1 MLPRLRDVSRVA
13 VALYPFVVSMAERR
27 RLTDVARGAA
37 PADLYVR
44 GGTLL
49 NVYTGELYPANVATQ
64 GERIAYV
71 GVRDEMVG
79 PRTRVVDATGRVLV
93 PGYIDPHVHPAT
105 LTTPSALARFV
116 LPLGTTAV
124 VADTLQFWELGG
136 LAAFRAVADA
146 LVRAPLRFY
155 WMVRPHAQSRSPG
168 EWRRFGLATLAKA
181 FAHPRTIAVGEVTR
195 WPDAWRG
202 DPELL
207 RRLGLARGARVEGH
221 TAGASGEKIAAI
233 AAAGFTS
240 DHEPITAQEVLD
252 RARQGIA
259 VMLRES
265 SLRPDL
271 VGLLDALKTAPAL
284 ASRLMLTSDGSMPAF
299 LRTHGFV
306 DHLIRIALERGV
318 APIAAYRMATLN
330 PATYYGLDVD
340 LGGIAPGR
348 YADICLLADL
358 AEPRPSTVIAR
369 GRVIATNGRLIGRVA
384 EPPWR
389 RIFRTPEARLA
400 VRWRARPEDFELPR
414 RARYPVIQLVS
425 AVISRLQERPLQP
438 GDLHA
443 ALLDRAGRWVAP
455 GVVAGFA
462 ERLDGFATTTSTDF
476 NILALGRRPEAI
488 ARAVNRLLEL
498 HGGIVLVDGERIV
511 YEMALPLGGIMTRRS
526 VDDAARS
533 EDELR
538 RLLVERGYAHHE
550 PLYSLFFMAA
560 DFLPTVRL
568 SPRGVWD
575 VKRSRVLL
583 PSRRRR

>member
-1 MLPRLRDVSRVA
+1 
-13 VALYPFVVSMAERR
+13 
-27 RLTDVARGAA
+27 
-37 PADLYVR
+37 
-44 GGTLL
+44 
-49 NVYTGELYPANVATQ
+49 
-64 GERIAYV
+64 
-71 GVRDEMVG
+71 
-79 PRTRVVDATGRVLV
+79 VDATGHVLA

-146 LVRAPLRFY
+146 LMTAPLRFY
-155 WMVRPHAQSRSPG
+155 WMVRPHAQSRSRG
-168 EWRRFGLATLAKA
+168 EWRRFGLSTLAKA

-207 RRLGLARGARVEGH
+207 RRLGLSRGARVEGH

-284 ASRLMLTSDGSMPAF
+284 ASRLMLTSDGSMPAH

-306 DHLIRIALERGV
+306 DHLIRVALERGV
-318 APIAAYRMATLN
+318 APIDAYRMATLN
-330 PATYYGLDVD
+330 PATYYGLDAD
-340 LGGIAPGR
+340 LGGVAPGR
-348 YADICLLADL
+348 YADVCLLPDL

-369 GRVIATNGRLIGRVA
+369 GKVIASGGRLIGRVA
-384 EPPWR
+384 EPSWR
-389 RIFRTPEARLA
+389 RVFRSPEARLT
-400 VRWRARPEDFELPR
+400 VHWRARPDDFELPR

-425 AVISRLQERPLQP
+425 AVISRLSERPLQA

-462 ERLDGFATTTSTDF
+462 DRLDGFASTTSTDF
-476 NILALGRRPEAI
+476 NILALGRRPEAM
-488 ARAVNRLLEL
+488 ARAVNRLLDL

-511 YEMALPLGGIMTRRS
+511 YELALPLGGIMTGRS
-526 VDDAARS
+526 VEDAAAS

-538 RLLVERGYAHHE
+538 RALAERGYAHHE

-575 VKRSRVLL
+575 IKRNRVLL
-583 PSRRRR
+583 PSRPRR

>member
-1 MLPRLRDVSRVA
+1 MTI
-13 VALYPFVVSMAERR
+13 AERR
-27 RLTDVARGAA
+27 RLTDVARGVVH
-37 PADLYVR
+37 ADLYVR
-44 GGTLL
+44 GGSLL
-49 NVYTGELYPANVATQ
+49 NVYTGEVYPANVAAK

-71 GVRDEMVG
+71 GARDDMVG

-105 LTTPSALARFV
+105 LTTPAGLARFV
-116 LPLGTTAV
+116 LPLGTTAI

-136 LAAFRAVADA
+136 LAAFRTVADA
-146 LVRAPLRFY
+146 LLTSPLRFY
-155 WMVRPHAQSRSPG
+155 WMIRPHAQSRAPG
-168 EWRRFGLATLAKA
+168 EWRRFGLKTLARA
-181 FAHPRTIAVGEVTR
+181 LAHPRALAIGEVTR

-202 DPELL
+202 DRELL
-207 RRLGLARGARVEGH
+207 RRLALARGGRVEGH

-259 VMLRES
+259 IMLRES

-299 LRTHGFV
+299 IRTHGFV
-306 DHLIRIALERGV
+306 DHLIRVALERGV
-318 APIAAYRMATLN
+318 APVDAYRMATLN
-330 PATYYGLDVD
+330 PATYYGLDAD
-340 LGGIAPGR
+340 LGGVAPGR
-348 YADICLLADL
+348 YADLCVLEDL
-358 AEPRPSTVIAR
+358 AEPRPAAVIAR
-369 GRVIATNGRLIGRVA
+369 GKVIAAGGRLLVRVP

-389 RIFRTPEARLA
+389 RVFTSPEARLA
-400 VRWRARPEDFELPR
+400 VRWRARAGDFELPA
-414 RARYPVIQLVS
+414 RARYPVIKLVS
-425 AVISRLQERPLQP
+425 AVISRLEERPIAP

-476 NILALGRRPEAI
+476 NILALGRRPEAM
-488 ARAVNRLLEL
+488 ARAVNRLLDL
-498 HGGIVLVDGERIV
+498 HGGIVLVAGERIV
-511 YEMALPLGGIMTRRS
+511 YELPLPLGGIMTRS
-526 VDDAARS
+526 TLDEAARS

-538 RLLVERGYAHHE
+538 RQLVERGYPHHE
-550 PLYSLFFMAA
+550 PLYTLFFLAA

>member
-1 MLPRLRDVSRVA
+1 MTI
-13 VALYPFVVSMAERR
+13 AERR

-49 NVYTGELYPANVATQ
+49 NVYTGELYPANVAIR
-64 GERIAYV
+64 GRRIAYV
-71 GVRDEMVG
+71 GLRDEMVG
-79 PRTRVVDATGRVLV
+79 PRTDVLDATGRVLV
-93 PGYIDPHVHPAT
+93 PGYIDPHVHPTT

-146 LVRAPLRFY
+146 LMTSPLRFY
-155 WMVRPHAQSRSPG
+155 WMVRPHAQSRAPG
-168 EWRRFGLATLAKA
+168 EWRRFGVAALAKA
-181 FAHPRTIAVGEVTR
+181 FAHPRTLAIGEVTR

-221 TAGASGEKIAAI
+221 TAGASSEKIPAI

-299 LRTHGFV
+299 LRSHGFV
-306 DHLIRIALERGV
+306 DHLIRVALERGV
-318 APIAAYRMATLN
+318 TPVDAYRMATLN
-330 PATYYGLDVD
+330 PATYYGLDTD

-348 YADICLLADL
+348 YADVCVLDDL
-358 AEPRPSTVIAR
+358 AEPRPSTVIA
-369 GRVIATNGRLIGRVA
+369 GGAVVAAGGRLIGRVT
-384 EPPWR
+384 EVQWDR
-389 RIFRTPEARLA
+389 VFRSPAARLTA
-400 VRWRARPEDFELPR
+400 RWRARPGDFELPR
-414 RARYPVIQLVS
+414 RTRYPVIQLVS
-425 AVISRLQERPLQP
+425 AVISRLQERALEP
-438 GDLHA
+438 GDLRA
-443 ALLDRAGRWVAP
+443 ALLDRVGRWVAP

-462 ERLDGFATTTSTDF
+462 DRIDGLATTTSTDF
-476 NILALGRRPEAI
+476 NILVLGRRPEAM
-488 ARAVNRLLEL
+488 ARAVNRLLDL
-498 HGGIVLVDGERIV
+498 RGGIVLVDGDRVV
-511 YEMALPLGGIMTRRS
+511 YELAMPLGGIMTRAS
-526 VDDAARS
+526 VEETARS

-538 RLLVERGYAHHE
+538 RHLGERGYAHHE
-550 PLYSLFFMAA
+550 PLYSLFFLAA

-575 VKRSRVLL
+575 VKRGRVLL